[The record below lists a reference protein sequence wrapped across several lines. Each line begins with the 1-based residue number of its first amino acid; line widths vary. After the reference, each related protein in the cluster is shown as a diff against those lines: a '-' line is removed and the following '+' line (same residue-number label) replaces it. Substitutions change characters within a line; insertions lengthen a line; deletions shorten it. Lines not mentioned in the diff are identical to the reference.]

1 MSREGERVSEISVF
15 YDRAKEQAEAMRRFL
30 PQILGHAIAHEI
42 GHVLLRTSGHSSTG
56 IMRAQ
61 WTAEDLRRAA
71 RGQLLF
77 TPEQSELIR
86 AEILDLTRLHVV
98 PGQPAKLAA
107 KE

>member
-1 MSREGERVSEISVF
+1 MSREGQRVSAISVF
-15 YDRAKEQAEAMRRFL
+15 YDRAKEQAEAMRQFL
-30 PQILGHAIAHEI
+30 PQILGHAIAHEM

-61 WTAEDLRRAA
+61 WTADDLRRAA

-77 TPEQSELIR
+77 TLEQSDLIR
-86 AEILDLTRLHVV
+86 ADVLDLTRLQVV
-98 PGQPAKLAA
+98 PGQPAKLAP